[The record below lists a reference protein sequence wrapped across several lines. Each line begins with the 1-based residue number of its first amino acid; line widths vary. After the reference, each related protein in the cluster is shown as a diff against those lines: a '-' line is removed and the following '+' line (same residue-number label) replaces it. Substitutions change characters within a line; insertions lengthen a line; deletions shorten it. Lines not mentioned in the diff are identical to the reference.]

1 MKYDKSFKWKSANSI
16 HRLCYHI
23 VWIPKYRHSVLRGKL
38 SQRLSQLVCEAAR
51 VNKWFVHEFKTNED
65 HIHLMIQL
73 PPTITVAKAVN
84 ILKGGTSRVI
94 RQEHP
99 ELQEFFWGDS
109 LWQDGYFAETSG
121 RIDEKALREYIRKQ
135 WEQEPGIS
143 PAL

>member
-1 MKYDKSFKWKSANSI
+1 
-16 HRLCYHI
+16 
-23 VWIPKYRHSVLRGKL
+23 
-38 SQRLSQLVCEAAR
+38 
-51 VNKWFVHEFKTNED
+51 
-65 HIHLMIQL
+65 MIQL